1 MLLKPE
7 QHLNRFLR
15 ELESLV
21 NGYLAV
27 GKRHQSLLAAQGS
40 SSAADTSN
48 NHNGSSGKNQDKKSA
63 QSVHEALQQ
72 YQVKCRLMRQQLDE
86 LLQTYQRIV
95 PRAQLAERF
104 LEVCVCAYAYM
115 NCDISRSLSVY
126 RSWSIWSS

>member
-27 GKRHQSLLAAQGS
+27 GKRHQWLLAAQGS
-40 SSAADTSN
+40 QSAADYN
-48 NHNGSSGKNQDKKSA
+48 NHNNGKNQDKKSA
-63 QSVHEALQQ
+63 QSVHDALQQ

-104 LEVCVCAYAYM
+104 LEVCAL
-115 NCDISRSLSVY
+115 I
-126 RSWSIWSS
+126 